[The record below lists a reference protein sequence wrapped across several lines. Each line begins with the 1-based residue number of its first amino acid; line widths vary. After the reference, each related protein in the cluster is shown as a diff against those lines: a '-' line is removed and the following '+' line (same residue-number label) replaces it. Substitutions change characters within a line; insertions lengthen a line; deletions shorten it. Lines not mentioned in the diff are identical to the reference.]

1 MIVLMTDFGL
11 RDPYVSQMMAV
22 LYRQAPGIPVINLFS
37 HLPVFNPR
45 ASAYL
50 IAAYVEEFPPGSV
63 FLGIVDPGV
72 GTERRPLVVE
82 ADGRWFVG
90 PDNGLFDVVC
100 KRAGGFRRW
109 GITYKPE
116 TISVSFHGRD
126 LFAPVA
132 AQLAQGKEVPGEPLD
147 LTVLP
152 WKSWP
157 EELLEVLYV
166 DHYGNALT
174 GVRASRIEKTAT
186 LLVKDRIVGYI
197 RTFAEAPAGQP
208 FWYENSNG
216 LVEIAIKEGSV
227 AELLRLEPGDS
238 FRVNQY

>member
-11 RDPYVSQMMAV
+11 RDPYVGQMMAV

-37 HLPVFNPR
+37 YLPVFNPR

-50 IAAYVEEFPPGSV
+50 IAAYIEEFPPGSV

-72 GTERRPLVVE
+72 GTERRALIVE

-90 PDNGLFDVVC
+90 PDNGLFNVIC
-100 KRAGGFRRW
+100 KRASGFRRW

-116 TISVSFHGRD
+116 RVSVSFHGRD

-132 AQLAQGKEVPGEPLD
+132 AQLAQGNEVPGKPLD
-147 LTVLP
+147 ITVLP
-152 WKSWP
+152 WRSWP

-166 DHYGNALT
+166 DHYGNAMT
-174 GVRASRIEKTAT
+174 GMRASTIEKTAT
-186 LLVKDRIVGYI
+186 ILVKDHIVSYM
-197 RTFAEAPAGQP
+197 RTFAEAPARQP

-216 LVEIAIKEGSV
+216 LVEIAIKEGS
-227 AELLRLEPGDS
+227 ASELLGLEPGDP
-238 FRVNQY
+238 FRVDP